1 MFKLYIEKNISSK
14 DLLKKVFNEYEI
26 KADIIYN
33 EYGKPY
39 LKDNQ
44 LYFNISHC
52 DDYTVL
58 AISNSEV
65 GVDIEKITMK
75 KRIIDRICTDE
86 EKRIIKTP
94 EDFTIIWVKKES
106 YVKYLSI
113 GLTYGLKNVDTLK
126 PYNFIIKKIDNYYIS
141 VYLGEMI
148 DVSEV

>member
-14 DLLKKVFNEYEI
+14 ELLKKVFNEYEI

-33 EYGKPY
+33 
-39 LKDNQ
+39 
-44 LYFNISHC
+44 
-52 DDYTVL
+52 
-58 AISNSEV
+58 
-65 GVDIEKITMK
+65 
-75 KRIIDRICTDE
+75 E